1 MVNVVK
7 NKSKKLSLSLGLILF
22 FALYTLAINWRN
34 SKIVEPVA
42 TSSSNMSASSTQTLS
57 TQTLSSSL
65 YGDGI
70 YTGSVEDAYYGNV
83 QVKVTISGGLIVDV
97 AFLDYPKDRDNSIK
111 INTRAMPLLKTET
124 IKSQS
129 AKIDTITGAT
139 QTSKGFVRSLTN
151 ALDQAKKIQI

>member
-1 MVNVVK
+1 MVNVIK

-34 SKIVEPVA
+34 SKIVEPVP
-42 TSSSNMSASSTQTLS
+42 TSGPNFLASS

-65 YGDGI
+65 YRDGI

-97 AFLDYPKDRDNSIK
+97 VFLDYPKDRDNSIK

-151 ALDQAKKIQI
+151 ALDQARKIQI

>member
-7 NKSKKLSLSLGLILF
+7 NKSKKLSLLFGLILF

-34 SKIVEPVA
+34 SKIVEPVS
-42 TSSSNMSASSTQTLS
+42 TSGSNFLASN

-65 YGDGI
+65 YRDGI

>member
-1 MVNVVK
+1 MVNVIK

-34 SKIVEPVA
+34 SKIVEPVP
-42 TSSSNMSASSTQTLS
+42 TSGPNFLASSTH
-57 TQTLSSSL
+57 TLSSSL
-65 YGDGI
+65 YRDGI
-70 YTGSVEDAYYGNV
+70 YTGSVEDVYYGNV

-97 AFLDYPKDRDNSIK
+97 VFLDYPKDRDNSIK

-151 ALDQAKKIQI
+151 ALDQARKIQI

>member
-1 MVNVVK
+1 MVNVIK
-7 NKSKKLSLSLGLILF
+7 NKSKKLSLSFGLILF

-34 SKIVEPVA
+34 SKIVEPVS
-42 TSSSNMSASSTQTLS
+42 TSGSNFLASN

-65 YGDGI
+65 YRDGI

>member
-1 MVNVVK
+1 MVNVIK
-7 NKSKKLSLSLGLILF
+7 NKSKKLSLSLGLIVF

-42 TSSSNMSASSTQTLS
+42 NFSPNMSASSTQTLN
-57 TQTLSSSL
+57 SSL
-65 YGDGI
+65 YRDGL
-70 YTGSVEDAYYGNV
+70 YTGSIEDVYYGNV
-83 QVKVTISGGLIVDV
+83 QVKITISGGLIVDV
-97 AFLDYPKDRDNSIK
+97 AFLDYPNDRDNSIK
-111 INTRAMPLLKTET
+111 INTRAMPFLKIET

-151 ALDQAKKIQI
+151 ALDQARKIQI

>member
-34 SKIVEPVA
+34 SKIVEPVS
-42 TSSSNMSASSTQTLS
+42 TSGPNLLASSTQTLN
-57 TQTLSSSL
+57 TSL
-65 YGDGI
+65 YRDGL
-70 YTGSVEDAYYGNV
+70 YTGSIEDVYYGNV

-97 AFLDYPKDRDNSIK
+97 AFLDYPKDRDNSVK